1 VHRTPEVRNRQIV
14 VARLENEVTVKRY
27 RQEGKVVWLMPEN
40 QDFEPLRVDLEHE
53 SLIIEGV
60 VVGVVRQGERG

>member
-1 VHRTPEVRNRQIV
+1 
-14 VARLENEVTVKRY
+14 
-27 RQEGKVVWLMPEN
+27 MPEN

-60 VVGVVRQGERG
+60 VVGVVRQGEGDRG